1 MPTIRADHAT
11 RIAEKLLQGA
21 GAPENESKIVARH
34 VISAN
39 LAGHDSHGI
48 IQIPT
53 YIERVLKGDIVPGAK
68 WEIIQESPTT
78 TVVDGHWGFGYVANE
93 RAMQLTI
100 EKARQQNR
108 NNGHDDDGPVV
119 PVLLVRECRQAHI
132 YEYERL
138 ASECHSLEETP
149 RELLCLR

>member
-1 MPTIRADHAT
+1 MPTISADRAT
-11 RIAEKLLQGA
+11 RIIITSRA
-21 GAPENESKIVARH
+21 GAPEDESNLARH

-53 YIERVLKGDIVPGAK
+53 YMKVLKGDIVPGAK
-68 WEIIQESPTT
+68 WDHSESPTT

-100 EKARQQNR
+100 EKARQQNVAAVIFR
-108 NNGHDDDGPVV
+108 QGHIG
-119 PVLLVRECRQAHI
+119 
-132 YEYERL
+132 RL
-138 ASECHSLEETP
+138 ATYYIDGRKRRNSCSNN
-149 RELLCLR
+149 R